1 MPNDS
6 LNLKDLITVKKSDEV
21 DSTGNE
27 GKKEEKELSPLERMK
42 NFKETHTG
50 TIVNNED
57 ITYDNEKKV
66 LKNSVENDR
75 GQIPFPPLPD
85 DKGKPPDSP
94 MVQAPRTVRGCF
106 SGRAGKNRA
115 NFQQIRKFC

>member
-66 LKNSVENDR
+66 LKNSVENEEN
-75 GQIPFPPLPD
+75 QNSLVE
-85 DKGKPPDSP
+85 KVAACHLKKES
-94 MVQAPRTVRGCF
+94 RTNFCWWDNHN
-106 SGRAGKNRA
+106 SLGRIHSFVCLGR
-115 NFQQIRKFC
+115 